1 MNLAWDILP
10 NKLPCV
16 IWSLSFVFDA
26 KAQAAWVLPA
36 FLNWLEP
43 RSMIKHSALGSG
55 LPCLPMLGYVLP
67 ALIRL

>member
-1 MNLAWDILP
+1 MNLARDITL

-26 KAQAAWVLPA
+26 KAQAAWVLPG
-36 FLNWLEP
+36 FLKWLES
-43 RSMIKHSALGSG
+43 RSMIKHSALGFG
-55 LPCLPMLGYVLP
+55 LPCLPMSGYVLP